1 MKKKNQVQKLLLAKG
16 HQNLSS
22 SCVISGQCRTTIS
35 SSSGLSCLLTITVLK
50 ERERERWDEIAK
62 IVCPSDIY
70 LYYTRDI
77 VILFQGWTWPLTLER

>member
-1 MKKKNQVQKLLLAKG
+1 MKKKKNQVQKLLLAKG

-50 ERERERWDEIAK
+50 EREMGRNCKNSLSFCHIISRLDMAFFNME
-62 IVCPSDIY
+62 
-70 LYYTRDI
+70 
-77 VILFQGWTWPLTLER
+77 GPLTLER

>member
-1 MKKKNQVQKLLLAKG
+1 MNIVHTYTYYIKKKKGHEKKNQVQKLLLAKG

-50 ERERERWDEIAK
+50 ERERERDGTK
-62 IVCPSDIY
+62 
-70 LYYTRDI
+70 L
-77 VILFQGWTWPLTLER
+77 QK

>member
-1 MKKKNQVQKLLLAKG
+1 MNIIHTYTKPTKYIKKKKGHEKKKNQVQKLLLAKG

-50 ERERERWDEIAK
+50 ERERWDEIAK
-62 IVCPSDIY
+62 IVCPS
-70 LYYTRDI
+70 
-77 VILFQGWTWPLTLER
+77 VILF